1 MTTWEKLWKDPAVV
15 ARWKD
20 AQPLPE
26 VVAMADR
33 LVADGGGRVLDI
45 GCGLGRHTVYL
56 AARGLEVVATDSAPA
71 AVAACKSN
79 LAEAGLRA
87 EVMRVDMSQYPFP
100 DAHFRGVVASHV
112 IHHTD
117 LATLKRILADIW
129 RVLAP
134 GGYFVWA
141 TPCPKHYECG
151 SGTEIEPGTWVDP
164 EGREAGLPHH
174 YCTEAEVRG
183 LLSGFDILSM
193 NEHEYREGEN
203 SRWHFRILAR
213 KRADQ

>member
-1 MTTWEKLWKDPAVV
+1 MTVWERLWKDPAVV
-15 ARWKD
+15 ARWTD

-26 VVAMADR
+26 VVEMADR
-33 LVADGGGRVLDI
+33 LIAGGGGRVLDI

-71 AVAACKSN
+71 AIAACKGN
-79 LAEAGLRA
+79 LAEAGLSA
-87 EVMRVDMSQYPFP
+87 EVVQADMASYPFP
-100 DAHFRGVVASHV
+100 DVHFRGVVASHV
-112 IHHTD
+112 IHHTE
-117 LATLKRILADIW
+117 LATLRRILAEIW
-129 RVLAP
+129 RVLTP

-151 SGTEIEPGTWVDP
+151 RGTEMEPGTWVDP

-174 YCTEAEVRG
+174 YCTEAEARE
-183 LLSGFDILSM
+183 LLGGYEILSM
-193 NEHEYREGEN
+193 NEQEYREGEN

-213 KRADQ
+213 KRSEQ